1 MLHPGA
7 APSCTISSSGD
18 GVGATRWVN
27 NHDDDGRDGSVGK
40 VSNTVSQIFP
50 AKGVQ
55 KIVAVKLWQI

>member
-27 NHDDDGRDGSVGK
+27 NHDDDDDDDDEDDDDDLVG
-40 VSNTVSQIFP
+40 P
-50 AKGVQ
+50 RRG
-55 KIVAVKLWQI
+55 